1 MPSEVLVLAHEPPDQ
16 EVVHMFPHTSHRRWV
31 ESPVVVRPAPKSGIE
46 HVREVAEFLVA
57 LELDVPAPDPLSHRL
72 HSLTTDGR
80 SEVHVDATILVDR
93 LARSK
98 RIAEK
103 RELDR
108 RECLL

>member
-1 MPSEVLVLAHEPPDQ
+1 
-16 EVVHMFPHTSHRRWV
+16 
-31 ESPVVVRPAPKSGIE
+31 
-46 HVREVAEFLVA
+46 FLVA
-57 LELDVPAPDPLSHRL
+57 LELDVPAPDRLSHRL
-72 HSLTTDGR
+72 HCLTTDGR

-108 RECLL
+108 RECLLPVDVLAVDDPCLVRVHFETALAQPLPYPAQHQPSLSFAL